1 MANESHVS
9 CFGATHQVFKTLFPF
24 LVTTGLLL
32 LAFAFMYYVQNF
44 NNPETFGELP
54 YDTLWISFQSVLLM
68 FLDAPE
74 STKTLV
80 DALFGLITTIILLN
94 VVIAIVS
101 EAWGRSTELEVTQ
114 RLFWGYRLAFV
125 QDVTLSKNPHKVGKS
140 ARMMNHVSDRFNKSR
155 MSRQERISDPLGI
168 GLGRLKRMILH
179 TIHFWQYII
188 YFVLGLFSF
197 GLCWPAQIRKDI
209 FAIKFRE
216 VKHLMKPEIY
226 ETRRVHKLVSTNIE
240 EMEIKMKQQEDDNR
254 FLMEQ
259 NLGLNEKID
268 RLESAM
274 EKMSA
279 ILTQIDETLKSQN
292 NNTSRMHRS
301 GEVQAL
307 SNEDSSEE
315 GQNNIASSRS
325 LRMLASGEV
334 QVLSSDDFVE
344 KGAQDEQS
352 AQEAQNVIQEEHEPG
367 SRGSVMET

>member
-1 MANESHVS
+1 
-9 CFGATHQVFKTLFPF
+9 
-24 LVTTGLLL
+24 
-32 LAFAFMYYVQNF
+32 
-44 NNPETFGELP
+44 
-54 YDTLWISFQSVLLM
+54 
-68 FLDAPE
+68 
-74 STKTLV
+74 
-80 DALFGLITTIILLN
+80 
-94 VVIAIVS
+94 
-101 EAWGRSTELEVTQ
+101 
-114 RLFWGYRLAFV
+114 
-125 QDVTLSKNPHKVGKS
+125 
-140 ARMMNHVSDRFNKSR
+140 
-155 MSRQERISDPLGI
+155 
-168 GLGRLKRMILH
+168 
-179 TIHFWQYII
+179 
-188 YFVLGLFSF
+188 
-197 GLCWPAQIRKDI
+197 
-209 FAIKFRE
+209 
-216 VKHLMKPEIY
+216 
-226 ETRRVHKLVSTNIE
+226 
-240 EMEIKMKQQEDDNR
+240 MEIKMKQQEDDNR

-292 NNTSRMHRS
+292 NHTSRMHRS